1 METSCKQ
8 ILDWTERILGGGE
21 ITEDEARALIRTK
34 DEDTMLLLACAD
46 KIRQK
51 FSGRSVDLCAIINA
65 RSGACQEDCKF
76 CAQSARYH
84 TDAKVYKFLTEDEVL
99 AAARRAKAAGA
110 ARFDIVTAGRD
121 QRNPKDFDEIC
132 DLIRRIRKEVGI
144 EVCCSLGFL
153 TDEQARRLHEA
164 GINRLHCNI
173 ESAPSYFKEVCTTH
187 TTEEKVANVLR
198 AQKAGIRVC
207 CGGIIGLGESLDQ
220 RVEMAFQ
227 LKKMHIDAVPL
238 NVLNPI
244 PGTPFEKNKRL
255 EPLEIL
261 RAFAM
266 FRFVLPKAQIRTAGG
281 RQINLR
287 SLQSMALAGGM
298 NGVMI
303 GNYLTSKGSD
313 PQDDIQMLKDLG
325 RSRTIAHVDRKSV
338 V

>member
-1 METSCKQ
+1 MESSCEQ
-8 ILDWTERILGGGE
+8 ILKWTEKVLNGGA
-21 ITEDEARALIRTK
+21 ITEEEAKALIRTK

-84 TDAKVYKFLTEDEVL
+84 TGVKTYQFLPEEEVIEAAK
-99 AAARRAKAAGA
+99 RAKKAGA

-121 QRNPKDFDEIC
+121 QRNPKDFAEIL

-153 TDEQARRLHEA
+153 TQEQAYQLKEA
-164 GINRLHCNI
+164 GISRLHCNI
-173 ESAPSYFKEVCTTH
+173 ESAPSFFKEV
-187 TTEEKVANVLR
+187 
-198 AQKAGIRVC
+198 
-207 CGGIIGLGESLDQ
+207 
-220 RVEMAFQ
+220 
-227 LKKMHIDAVPL
+227 
-238 NVLNPI
+238 
-244 PGTPFEKNKRL
+244 
-255 EPLEIL
+255 
-261 RAFAM
+261 
-266 FRFVLPKAQIRTAGG
+266 RTAGG
-281 RQINLR
+281 RQLNLR

-313 PQDDIQMLKDLG
+313 PQDDIAMLHDLG
-325 RSRTIAHVDRKSV
+325 RTQTAPQV
-338 V
+338 